1 MVEKLYYLIEEITM
15 IVCLFGLYG
24 KKVKVDILTMVALV
38 VNMLTFSFV
47 QKGYIGEVYSVLAII
62 VLFIYSLYEFKE
74 KIVTT
79 LINIFLCIILVATL
93 QLICIIPM
101 ALIKVVIKSDDVSVF
116 LTNLIILTITIL
128 LKNKFVNI
136 SKLVCSSKWS
146 SIFSIVL
153 CLIEVFIL
161 LVNYKIE
168 KKVQFDMYFI
178 VIIFAIL
185 FISVLQRWYK
195 SRRETLIKEH
205 QLKVTSVYNSTFDK
219 FADDVVK
226 RQHDIKNHFNAIF
239 SMHYTYNSYED
250 LVNGQRKYCDE
261 ILHIAR
267 FDRLLN
273 LNMPILAGF
282 LYSKFH
288 EVEEAGV
295 TIDYEIELDA
305 KELSVPTYEMITIL
319 GILID
324 NAKEKAET
332 LEPENRIVKVEI
344 KEDDRYVYFMFK
356 NINDYIKIDHMKR
369 LFVKGYSSKGD
380 NRGIGLNTVK
390 QKSLEYK
397 FDVWV
402 ENEKIDEKNWIVFGI
417 VIKK

>member
-38 VNMLTFSFV
+38 VNIAIYSLF
-47 QKGYIGEVYSVLAII
+47 QEGYIGNVYSVLALI
-62 VLFIYSLYEFKE
+62 VLFVYSLYEFNQCIK
-74 KIVTT
+74 TT
-79 LINIFLCIILVATL
+79 ASNLFICIILITTL
-93 QLICIIPM
+93 QLFSVLPIG
-101 ALIKVVIKSDDVSVF
+101 LIRMFIHNDDVIWIFV
-116 LTNLIILTITIL
+116 NLLILTVIIAM
-128 LKNKFVNI
+128 KNKFLFI
-136 SKLVCSSKWS
+136 SKAISNSRWLSVFPIILGMLEIMILFVNFKVHKAVKLDIYLV
-146 SIFSIVL
+146 I
-153 CLIEVFIL
+153 
-161 LVNYKIE
+161 
-168 KKVQFDMYFI
+168 
-178 VIIFAIL
+178 IIFAVLIVCL
-185 FISVLQRWYK
+185 FQKWYESKRELQM
-195 SRRETLIKEH
+195 KEY
-205 QLKVTSVYNSTFDK
+205 QLKVSSIYNGTFDK

-239 SMHYTYNSYED
+239 SMHYTCNSYEE
-250 LVNGQRKYCDE
+250 LVSGQRKYCDG
-261 ILHIAR
+261 ILHLAR

-295 TIDYEIELDA
+295 TIDYEIELDV

-332 LEPENRIVKVEI
+332 LEPENRIIKVEI
-344 KEDDRYVYFMFK
+344 NEDDRYVYFMFK

-369 LFVKGYSSKGD
+369 LFIKGYSSKGD

-397 FDVWV
+397 FDVLV
-402 ENEKIDEKNWIVFGI
+402 ENEKIDGKNWIVFGI
-417 VIKK
+417 VVKK